1 MALADCQKAVGQ
13 VFNVG
18 AVEEITIQGLA
29 QTVLSLTQQKAGVP
43 AGEANAERI
52 NYIPYDQAYAV
63 GFEDMRQR
71 VPDISKIRE
80 YTGWTPGH
88 NLEDA
93 LIDVLE
99 DQMHQGKNT
108 SIDR

>member
-1 MALADCQKAVGQ
+1 MVLADCQKAIGQ

-29 QTVLSLTQQKAGVP
+29 QRVHSLSQQKAGIP
-43 AGEANAERI
+43 ASEASAERI

-80 YTGWTPGH
+80 YTGWTPRH

-99 DQMHQGKNT
+99 DQMHQGKN
-108 SIDR
+108 SITER